1 MSFDE
6 PSQFLGGWGFNG
18 SCCGETTLT
27 AENCEF
33 TNAYFG
39 NGCGTIKALNFSD
52 CVIGEGTRLNA
63 TREYASAQYVFTR
76 TTIHGSFR
84 DFASGFY
91 DYYDCPAVMYDES
104 CWNWVSVPFQ
114 FQEMTFDDCRPFR
127 FQNFYWEADD
137 QTTFGGNSEYG
148 CGCRADFNGDE
159 NVNADDL
166 GLLLSQWRLYVP
178 PGNSA
183 DLDGD
188 GIVRAGDLGLLM
200 AAWGPCN

>member
-91 DYYDCPAVMYDES
+91 DYYDCPALMYDES

-114 FQEMTFDDCRPFR
+114 FQEGKVVDTHQPAARSQSVSAYSPFPR
-127 FQNFYWEADD
+127 GRSFIRRLNLPAAGNFQAKSPQN
-137 QTTFGGNSEYG
+137 T
-148 CGCRADFNGDE
+148 
-159 NVNADDL
+159 VL
-166 GLLLSQWRLYVP
+166 
-178 PGNSA
+178 
-183 DLDGD
+183 
-188 GIVRAGDLGLLM
+188 
-200 AAWGPCN
+200 